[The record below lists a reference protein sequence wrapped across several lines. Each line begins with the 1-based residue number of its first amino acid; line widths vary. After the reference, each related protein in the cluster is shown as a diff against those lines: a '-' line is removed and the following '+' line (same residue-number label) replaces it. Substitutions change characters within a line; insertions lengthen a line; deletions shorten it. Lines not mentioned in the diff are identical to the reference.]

1 MKFIHLGDLHL
12 GKKLYEYSLIED
24 QKYILDE
31 ILKIADQNNVTGVV
45 IAGDIYDQ
53 SRPAEEAVKLLD
65 YFLNELAKRKIYT
78 FIISGN
84 HDSDE
89 RLNYGSV
96 LFEKNDIFIAA
107 KYNGKLFKKTIADE
121 YGELDV
127 YLLPFVKASQV
138 RHFFSDEEIND
149 YDDAVRA
156 VIRHADI
163 DTSRR
168 NMIAAH
174 QFVIGRK
181 KASSSGS
188 GLNASDTEAFD
199 PVCSGSE
206 SIGTRSVGTVEKIGY
221 DIFDFFDY
229 IALGHIHSP
238 QRVGREEVR
247 YSGSPLKYSLSEC
260 GCDKSVPIVSFKEK
274 GEVVIETAPLNPKR
288 DLRHLEGN
296 LEELLKK
303 ENVKDPDDF
312 IYVTLT
318 DEDRIDNAMEIIRQT
333 YKNTV
338 KIDFHNSRT
347 QDIYDV
353 DISDVT
359 EKQSFEEMIGSFYKM
374 IFDSPMTE
382 EEMEY
387 LKTSAKEAGIISET
401 D

>member
-24 QKYILDE
+24 QRYILDE
-31 ILKIADQNNVTGVV
+31 ILKIADQRNIKGVV

-53 SRPAEEAVKLLD
+53 SRPSEDAVKLLN

-89 RLNYGSV
+89 RLNYGSA
-96 LFEKNDIFIAA
+96 LFEKNGIFIAA
-107 KYNGKLFKKTIADE
+107 KYDGSLFKKTITDE

-138 RHFFSDEEIND
+138 RHYFPEEEIND
-149 YDDAVRA
+149 YDGAVRA
-156 VIRHADI
+156 VIRHAAI
-163 DTSRR
+163 DASRR
-168 NMIAAH
+168 NIIVAH
-174 QFVIGRK
+174 QFVTGRK
-181 KASSSGS
+181 RAVSESSDADG
-188 GLNASDTEAFD
+188 SDTEAFD
-199 PVCSGSE
+199 PVLGGSE

-221 DIFDFFDY
+221 DIFDGFDY
-229 IALGHIHSP
+229 AALGHIHSP

-274 GEVVIETAPLNPKR
+274 GEVSVELVPLEPKR
-288 DLRHLEGN
+288 DLRHLEGK

-303 ENVKDPDDF
+303 ENVRDTDDF
-312 IYVTLT
+312 IYATLT
-318 DEDRIDNAMEIIRQT
+318 DEDHIDNAMEIIRQT

-338 KIDFHNSRT
+338 KIDYHNSRT
-347 QDIYDV
+347 NDIYDI
-353 DISDVT
+353 DISDIT

-374 IFDSPMTE
+374 IFNTAMTE
-382 EEMEY
+382 EEMKY
-387 LKTSAKEAGIISET
+387 LKASAKEAGITGET